1 MMIIDDY
8 WCLWH
13 VIMFIVLQ
21 FIFKFEF
28 LKFFLNLKRSMNF
41 FSGCCIL
48 FLADHTCIFWSSL
61 VDLRIFCSSL
71 LDLNILISCRQG
83 KMHLDTYFWSF
94 PPLILR
100 ILLRTSA
107 LCFCNFLFYAI
118 LQFDILTHKFQIKY
132 NGKLLLVFYAKV
144 SNFSDKLCC
153 GLMIQLLFIFIIYI
167 LTGCKNKSH
176 C

>member
-1 MMIIDDY
+1 
-8 WCLWH
+8 
-13 VIMFIVLQ
+13 
-21 FIFKFEF
+21 
-28 LKFFLNLKRSMNF
+28 MNF

-83 KMHLDTYFWSF
+83 KMHLDTYFCSF

-132 NGKLLLVFYAKV
+132 NGKLLLAKV